1 MYSRMSR
8 MICIFRIEKI
18 LYYATI
24 MTRYLFIIFLFSY
37 FLIFLFSYF
46 LSYCTGNHS
55 HTQKKLIYL
64 SKQVLSLHCF
74 RLILYY
80 YYYLLLLYCYLVL
93 LLLGLTLTL
102 VTI

>member
-1 MYSRMSR
+1 MSR

-24 MTRYLFIIFLFSY
+24 MTRYLFI
-37 FLIFLFSYF
+37 IFLFSYF